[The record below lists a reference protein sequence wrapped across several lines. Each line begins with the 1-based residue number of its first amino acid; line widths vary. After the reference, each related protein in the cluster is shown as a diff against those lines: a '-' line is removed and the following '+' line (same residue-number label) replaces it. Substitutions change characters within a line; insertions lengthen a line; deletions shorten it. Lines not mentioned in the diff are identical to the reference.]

1 MITKLESNQQGEKGA
16 IEHPEVRE
24 LGVRDALME
33 ATAGNYEKA
42 EEILME
48 ARKSRPDD
56 FLIDY
61 TLGEVYKSWADKP
74 GLPKDTIL
82 EKLRQSNNAFDEAGR
97 KLSIKAPR
105 IDGEEERFRVLMN
118 TQVADNN
125 RRIAE
130 NSGIR

>member
-1 MITKLESNQQGEKGA
+1 MGA

-24 LGVRDALME
+24 LGVRDALKE
-33 ATAGNYEKA
+33 ASAGNYEKA
-42 EEILME
+42 EKILME

-61 TLGEVYKSWADKP
+61 TLGEVYRSWADKP

-82 EKLRQSNNAFDEAGR
+82 EKLKQSNNAFDEAGR
-97 KLSIKAPR
+97 KLSINTPKIA
-105 IDGEEERFRVLMN
+105 GEQERFRALMD

-125 RRIAE
+125 RRIAG